1 MILLVLGQTFKGGFH
16 VHAYKELSNTGE
28 LKVMPA
34 PAIVK
39 IPLSQHIGAP
49 AKALVKK
56 GDEVKVGQLIGEAD
70 GFISANVHSSV
81 SGVVQKVDKTITQR
95 GRDVMTVFI
104 ENDGSDTLGYEVLD
118 RDWKTLTKEEIVHIV
133 KESGITGL
141 GGASFP
147 THVKINPPKDKKI
160 DSVIIN
166 AAECEPYL
174 TADDTLLRAKA
185 EEVAEGLL
193 IIMKALDAK
202 DGYITIEDNKPEAI
216 EALRPV
222 CQAKNINLV
231 VAKTKYPQ
239 GDEKRII
246 DTTLRRR
253 VPSGKL
259 PADVGVVVNNAST
272 AFAIYEAVRYG
283 KPLYERIVTFTG
295 HGLKNPCNVR
305 LRFGTTYEQGI
316 EYVGGMTDDAAK
328 VIVGGPM
335 MGNSLYTLEVPFEK
349 ANNGC
354 LVMTENESKKLET
367 TPCIKCGKCVDVCP
381 VRLLPLQLAKAV
393 DFEKTEMMIEYNL
406 MDCIECGSCSY
417 ICPARRPLVE
427 TIKIGKNH
435 LRMNQK

>member
-1 MILLVLGQTFKGGFH
+1 MVLGATFKGGFH
-16 VHAYKELSNTGE
+16 VHAYKELSNTGD
-28 LKVMPA
+28 LKLMPA

-49 AKALVKK
+49 AKAVVKK
-56 GDEVKVGQLIGEAD
+56 GDEVKVGQLIGEAE

-81 SGVVQKVDKTITQR
+81 SGVVESVQETVTQR
-95 GRDVMTVFI
+95 GRKVMTVLI
-104 ENDGSDTLGYEVLD
+104 ENDGKDTLAYDVLD
-118 RDWKTLTKEEIVHIV
+118 RDWKTLSKDEIVHIV
-133 KESGITGL
+133 KEAGITGL

-147 THVKINPPKDKKI
+147 THVKINPPKDKEI

-174 TADDTLLRAKA
+174 TADDTLIRSNAN
-185 EEVAEGLL
+185 EIAEGLL
-193 IIMKALDAK
+193 IIMKAVDAK

-216 EALRPV
+216 EALKPV
-222 CQAKNINLV
+222 CEAKNIKLV

-253 VPSGKL
+253 VPAGKL

-272 AFAIYEAVRYG
+272 AFAIYEAVRFG

-295 HGLKNPCNVR
+295 HGLKNPCNVKV
-305 LRFGTTYEQGI
+305 RFGTTYAQGI
-316 EYVGGMTDDAAK
+316 DFVGGMTDDAAK
-328 VIVGGPM
+328 VVVGGPM

-354 LVMTENESKKLET
+354 LVMTEKEAKLEET
-367 TPCIKCGKCVDVCP
+367 TPCIKCNKCVDVCP
-381 VRLLPLQLAKAV
+381 VRLMPFKLETAV
-393 DFEKTEMMIEYNL
+393 NFERTDMMLEYNL
-406 MDCIECGSCSY
+406 MDCIECGSCSF
-417 ICPARRPLVE
+417 ICPAKRPLVAS
-427 TIKIGKNH
+427 IRVGKNII
-435 LRMNQK
+435 RNQK

>member
-1 MILLVLGQTFKGGFH
+1 MVLGQTFKGGFH
-16 VHAYKELSNTGE
+16 VHAYKELSNSGD

-49 AKALVKK
+49 AKAVVKK
-56 GDEVKVGQLIGEAD
+56 GDEVKVGQLIGEAE

-81 SGVVQKVDKTITQR
+81 SGVVQSVEETVTQR
-95 GRDVMTVFI
+95 GRKIMTVVI
-104 ENDGSDTLGYEVLD
+104 ENDGKDTLAYDLLD
-118 RDWKTLTKEEIVHIV
+118 RDWKNLSKDEIVHIV
-133 KESGITGL
+133 KEAGITGL

-147 THVKINPPKDKKI
+147 THVKINPPKDKII

-174 TADDTLLRAKA
+174 TADDTLIRSHA
-185 EEVAEGLL
+185 EEIAEGLL
-193 IIMKALDAK
+193 IIMKAVDAK

-216 EALRPV
+216 EALKPI
-222 CQAKNINLV
+222 CAEKNINLAV
-231 VAKTKYPQ
+231 VKTKYPQ

-259 PADVGVVVNNAST
+259 PADVGVVVNNTST

-295 HGLKNPCNVR
+295 HGLKNPCNVK
-305 LRFGTTYEQGI
+305 LRFGTTYGQGI
-316 EYVGGMTDDAAK
+316 DFVGGMNDDAAK
-328 VIVGGPM
+328 VVVGGPM
-335 MGNSLYTLEVPFEK
+335 MGNSLHTLEVPFEK

-354 LVMTENESKKLET
+354 LVMTEKESKRDET
-367 TPCIKCGKCVDVCP
+367 TPCIKCNKCVDVCP
-381 VRLLPLQLAKAV
+381 VRLLPLKLEMAV
-393 DFEKTEMMIEYNL
+393 KFENTDLMLEHNL
-406 MDCIECGSCSY
+406 MDCIECGSCSF
-417 ICPARRPLVE
+417 ICPAKRPLVE
-427 TIKIGKNH
+427 SIRVGKNH
-435 LRMNQK
+435 LRSNQK